1 MTCAPGGSSSGQRF
15 DDAFTALSTV
25 DGRGV
30 AEVHTT
36 SGGARLWFDETFQ
49 YLQVFT
55 IDDLAHGVPAVA
67 IEPMTCPADAFNS
80 GSGLIV
86 LEPGGM
92 WTGSWGVEPL

>member
-1 MTCAPGGSSSGQRF
+1 VRTG
-15 DDAFTALSTV
+15 
-25 DGRGV
+25 
-30 AEVHTT
+30 
-36 SGGARLWFDETFQ
+36 SGGARIWFDETFR

-55 IDDLAHGVPAVA
+55 VDDLVRGVPAVA

-92 WTGSWGVEPL
+92 WTGSWGVEPLS